1 MRTLFLALF
10 FALSGTTVAEA
21 TESPAVD
28 QVQSSDI
35 STTEKDFVATIN
47 GFEKAK
53 IVEQFGE
60 PSKKDDIKTN
70 TGRVVAS
77 VWHYHFLN
85 TAADGAYYET
95 TELDFVDD
103 KVVMVVFMNNDGTDF
118 PGNAMQEV
126 PAPTPVVPEL

>member
-1 MRTLFLALF
+1 MKTLFLALLL
-10 FALSGTTVAEA
+10 AISGTA
-21 TESPAVD
+21 TAGATGAPAGNPLQNSEIPTD
-28 QVQSSDI
+28 
-35 STTEKDFVATIN
+35 EKEFVATIN
-47 GFEKAK
+47 GFEKTK

-85 TAADGAYYET
+85 TTPEGAYYQT

-103 KVVMVVFMNNDGTDF
+103 KVVMVVFMNSDGTDL
-118 PGNAMQEV
+118 PENAVQEI
-126 PAPTPVVPEL
+126 PQPVVPDL